1 MLRISKAHF
10 HKKIKKVFHHSYK
23 QYILTG
29 QCGVCGD
36 PFDMNPQP
44 HADGGKYSN
53 GIIAKTYTK
62 GQVID
67 VHVQVVVSHKG
78 TCTLKSFLIF
88 LS

>member
-1 MLRISKAHF
+1 M
-10 HKKIKKVFHHSYK
+10 
-23 QYILTG
+23 
-29 QCGVCGD
+29 CGD

-78 TCTLKSFLIF
+78 KRAL
-88 LS
+88 LSRYFCPEKVQQSDRNGIWVGY